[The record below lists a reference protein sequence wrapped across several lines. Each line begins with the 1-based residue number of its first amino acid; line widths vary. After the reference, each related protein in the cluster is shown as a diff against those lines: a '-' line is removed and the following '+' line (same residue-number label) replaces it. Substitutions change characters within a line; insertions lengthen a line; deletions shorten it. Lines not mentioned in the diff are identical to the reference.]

1 MTSQRA
7 GTGPTAVRPSASSA
21 ASAASAAIDAIDA
34 STAAPVAR
42 RSPATVAL
50 RQLLRL
56 PRAVFG
62 LAVLG
67 LILLTAL
74 LADGV
79 APFQPDEMDFDRLL
93 DGPSARH
100 WLGTDQLGRD
110 TLSRLIHGSQVAL
123 IVSLGGIGL
132 GVVIGVPLGLA
143 SVYLRGWVDDL
154 LMRAMD
160 ALTVFPGIL
169 IAVALAATMGASLV
183 TVILA
188 IGIAT
193 VPWMARGVRA
203 QGLSVREQDYVAAA
217 VAGGMSSWRIVVKH
231 IFPHTMAP
239 VVVQAT
245 LGMGYAVLAEAALGF
260 IGVGVQSPTPTWG
273 NMLQEAFPLL
283 QQQPLLSIVPG
294 IAIFLLVLA
303 FNFLGDALRDVL
315 DPRLRGVVH

>member
-21 ASAASAAIDAIDA
+21 AIAAIAA

-79 APFQPDEMDFDRLL
+79 APFQPDAMDFDRLL
-93 DGPSARH
+93 DGPSTRH

-169 IAVALAATMGASLV
+169 IAVALAATMGASLA

-193 VPWMARGVRA
+193 VPWMARVVRA

-217 VAGGMSSWRIVVKH
+217 VAGGMSAWRIVVKH
-231 IFPHTMAP
+231 IFPHTVAP

-260 IGVGVQSPTPTWG
+260 IGVGVQAPTPTWG